1 MDLVNIDVNISL
13 SSLLET
19 SEAPHSTLS
28 DHNTTTTSFSEIY
41 VVDEIPWGV
50 RIIGALVGLTLMV
63 TCIPGNILLM
73 IVSVTKPVDKNSQ
86 RIKTNFACQL
96 VFSLAVSDT
105 YFLIVRGFL
114 SVHTYCK
121 GTWTFGPAVCTLLF
135 VTRQACHTLA
145 VEHIVAISLVR
156 YLAVVHRK
164 IIAPRWYI
172 TAVVLLIMY
181 SIPTALVIV
190 FIPER
195 LVFFPRTMTCLS
207 FETATRQQENY
218 AVVNIASVLLVV
230 AVVLIFFYLHIY
242 IHVRRS
248 RASIQD
254 IQRNDD
260 EALLNLAFIKR
271 ELKLIRT
278 IAYVFFS
285 FSLTYPVTPVVL
297 AIDKNVEWP
306 YGLHY
311 ICVATDTL
319 TAGLNWIIY
328 GVTNKWIRKRYVQI
342 MACKTCTDLKIRSR
356 VSPAEVGVAPR
367 NMVVSGRPFNLDVGM
382 ATTSTSS
389 VKLPR
394 VSDIRLNSLNYE
406 VIVRFLPLSVILIE
420 ITPFTKN
427 R

>member
-1 MDLVNIDVNISL
+1 MDLLNNDVNATS
-13 SSLLET
+13 SSLLNP
-19 SEAPHSTLS
+19 SEAPYITLS
-28 DHNTTTTSFSEIY
+28 GHNFTTTSLNEIY
-41 VVDEIPWGV
+41 VVGEIPWNV
-50 RIIGALVGLTLMV
+50 RIIGALVGLTLTL

-73 IVSVTKPVDKNSQ
+73 IVSVTKPLDKKAQ
-86 RIKTNFACQL
+86 RFKTNFAGQL

-105 YFLIVRGFL
+105 YFLIVSGFL
-114 SVHTYCK
+114 SVYTYFK

-145 VEHIVAISLVR
+145 VEHIEAISFVR

-172 TAVVLLIMY
+172 TTVVLVMMY
-181 SIPTALVIV
+181 SIPTALVIA

-195 LVFFPRTMTCLS
+195 LVFLPRTMTCLS

-218 AVVNIASVLLVV
+218 AVVNTASVLLVV

-248 RASIQD
+248 RASIHD
-254 IQRNDD
+254 IQNRSENDD
-260 EALLNLAFIKR
+260 QARLNLAFIKR

-278 IAYVFFS
+278 TAYVFFL
-285 FSLTYPVTPVVL
+285 FSLTYPVTSVIL
-297 AIDKNVEWP
+297 AIDKNMEWS

-328 GVTNKWIRKRYVQI
+328 GVTIDWIRKRYGHIVS
-342 MACKTCTDLKIRSR
+342 CKFCSDMKKPSR
-356 VSPAEVGVAPR
+356 VAPAETGVAPGTLA
-367 NMVVSGRPFNLDVGM
+367 VSGGPSHLDIGV
-382 ATTSTSS
+382 ATSS
-389 VKLPR
+389 TYSIKLPR
-394 VSDIRLNSLNYE
+394 VCKVKLHLFKCV
-406 VIVRFLPLSVILIE
+406 VIVRFRVPTFLD
-420 ITPFTKN
+420 
-427 R
+427 